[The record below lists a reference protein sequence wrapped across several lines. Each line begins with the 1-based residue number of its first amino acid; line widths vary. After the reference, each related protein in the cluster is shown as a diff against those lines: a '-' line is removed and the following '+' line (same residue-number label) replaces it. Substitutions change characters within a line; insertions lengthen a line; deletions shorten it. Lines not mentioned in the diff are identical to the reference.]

1 MLIDGV
7 GELIFD
13 YLIPQ
18 GVTVEAGYRVKVPI
32 QHRRVLGTVIRISTD
47 ESSSHNLKPILE
59 IISDEPLLTEKLLQ
73 LAEWLSAYYCAPLEH
88 VIRTMLPASLRKE
101 RSFDKSQKVVELIKL
116 PDEEELLKLEKRA
129 RRQHELLMTV
139 SNSGGAV
146 AQRLLGTGVSSPLKA
161 LVDKGYVRV
170 ADEVVKRDPD
180 AGDSFLPSQAL
191 TLNEEQEVALKRILE
206 AAQEQAK
213 PFLLAGVTGSGKTE
227 VYLQAAD
234 AVLRTGKTVIIL
246 VPEIALTPQTVRRFK
261 SRFDQYNHPVAVL
274 HSDLSAGERHDEWKR
289 LRAGDAVVAIGA
301 RSAVFAPLENVG
313 LIVVDEEHETSYK
326 QESSPRYQ
334 ARDLA
339 VVRAHMEGCPI
350 VLGSATP
357 SLESWHNV
365 QRGKYELIKI
375 DKRADDQSMPRIRII
390 DMRTEARKA
399 EVKPVIFSEKL
410 REAIRMRLEIK
421 EQTILFLN
429 RRGFSRSA
437 LCPSCGH
444 AVQCP
449 HCSLSLTYH
458 RKDDRMVCHLCQYMS
473 IPPKKCPECHDPS
486 ILFAGYGTEKV
497 QEITQKLFPKAKVA
511 RLDADITRR
520 KGALKEALEDFRK
533 HKTDILI
540 GTQMIAKGLH
550 FPTVTLVGVLNA
562 DLSLHTPDFRAS
574 ERTFQLLTQVAG
586 RSGRGPLEGEVI
598 IQTFT
603 PHAPSIQYARHH
615 DYYGFAEQEMEFRKG
630 FSYPPSYHMIVL
642 LAASKNE
649 KLAQLTLETIHTRLK
664 EKLPDRERFPIILGE
679 VLPAPLEK
687 SHDEFRYQLLLRGA
701 NPRVTSQFIKSV
713 LDRNP
718 IPPEVRLTCDVDA
731 YDMG

>member
-1 MLIDGV
+1 M
-7 GELIFD
+7 E
-13 YLIPQ
+13 P
-18 GVTVEAGYRVKVPI
+18 GYRVKVPI
-32 QHRRVLGTVIRISTD
+32 QHRRVLGTVLEISVD
-47 ESSSHNLKPILE
+47 NSGRHNLKPILE
-59 IISDEPLLTEKLLQ
+59 IISNEPLLTETLLKL
-73 LAEWLSAYYCAPLEH
+73 AAWISNYYCAPLDH
-88 VIRTMLPASLRKE
+88 VIRSMLPASLRKE
-101 RSFDKSQKVVELIKL
+101 RSYDKSQKVIELVEL
-116 PDEEELLKLEKRA
+116 PGEEELLLLEKRA
-129 RRQHELLMTV
+129 KRQHEILMTI
-139 SNSGGAV
+139 SNSGGSC
-146 AQRLLGTGVSSPLKA
+146 AQRLLGPGVSSPLKG
-161 LVDKGYVRV
+161 LVSKGYVRV
-170 ADEVVKRDPD
+170 VDEVVKRDPD
-180 AGDSFLPSQAL
+180 AGDSFVPSQAL
-191 TLNEEQEVALKRILE
+191 TLNEEQAVALKRILE
-206 AAQEQAK
+206 ASKSTEKVK

-234 AVLRTGKTVIIL
+234 AVLRMGKTVLIL

-289 LRAGDAVVAIGA
+289 LREGEAVVAIGA
-301 RSAVFAPLENVG
+301 RSAVFAPVDNVG

-326 QESSPRYQ
+326 QESSPRYHG
-334 ARDLA
+334 RDLA
-339 VVRAHMEGCPI
+339 VVRGHMEGCPV

-357 SLESWHNV
+357 ALESWYNV
-365 QRGKYELIKI
+365 KRGKYDLIKI
-375 DKRADDQSMPRIRII
+375 DKRADAQSMPRIRII
-390 DMRTEARKA
+390 DMRMEARKA
-399 EVKPVIFSEKL
+399 EVKPLIFSEKL
-410 REAIRMRLEIK
+410 RSSIRERLDIK

-444 AVQCP
+444 TVQCP
-449 HCSLSLTYH
+449 HCALSLTYH
-458 RKDDRMVCHLCQYMS
+458 RKDDRMICHLCQYAS
-473 IPPKKCPECHDPS
+473 VPPRKCPECHDPS

-497 QEITQKLFPKAKVA
+497 QEVTEKLFPNARVA

-520 KGALKEALEDFRK
+520 KGALKDALEDFRK

-586 RSGRGPLEGEVI
+586 RSGRGPLEGEVV

-615 DYYGFAEQEMEFRKG
+615 DYYGFAEQELEFRQG
-630 FSYPPSYHMIVL
+630 FSYPPNFHLIVL
-642 LAASKNE
+642 LASSKNE
-649 KLAQLTLETIHTRLK
+649 GLAKLTLETIQKRLK
-664 EKLPDRERFPIILGE
+664 EQLPDQSKYPTILGE
-679 VLPAPLEK
+679 VLPAPLER
-687 SHDEFRYQLLLRGA
+687 SHDEFRYQLLFRGA
-701 NPRVTSQFIKSV
+701 NPRVLSQLVKSV
-713 LDRNP
+713 LARNP